1 MSSNGSLA
9 SKCVSL
15 NNEPCMFWSTVIDLN
30 LVQLNYY
37 PFIISL
43 DKFSRSCNV
52 VDDLS
57 AKICVPSE
65 KKYVHVKAVNMITRI
80 NEAKTLMKHISCDC
94 KCKFNSTTCNS
105 NKKWNK

>member
-1 MSSNGSLA
+1 
-9 SKCVSL
+9 
-15 NNEPCMFWSTVIDLN
+15 MFWSTVIDLN
-30 LVQLNYY
+30 LVELNYY

-43 DKFSRSCNV
+43 DKCSRSCNV

-57 AKICVPSE
+57 AKICVRSK

>member
-1 MSSNGSLA
+1 
-9 SKCVSL
+9 
-15 NNEPCMFWSTVIDLN
+15 MFWSTVIDLN
-30 LVQLNYY
+30 LAELNYY

-43 DKFSRSCNV
+43 DKCSRSCNV

-57 AKICVPSE
+57 AKICVRSK